1 MIILVP
7 LIRLLMTFID
17 LYTYVVFAAVIV
29 SWLMAAGVLN
39 MHKSWVAQ
47 IVNALYTLT
56 EPVLDVI
63 RRVVKPVG
71 GLDLSPVVLLFALY
85 FVQNLLWQL
94 LIHL

>member
-7 LIRLLMTFID
+7 LIRLLMAFID

-94 LIHL
+94 LIRL

>member
-7 LIRLLMTFID
+7 LIRLLMAFID
-17 LYTYVVFAAVIV
+17 LYTYVVSAAVIV